1 MALPASGAISLSAV
15 NTELGLSATAA
26 IGMNDSAVRTLF
38 GVASGAIALSDGYGK
53 SNGGIFIAKGGST
66 SPYPFY
72 SFGATPTLASVTQL
86 GSVSSP
92 GWYNPGCTISN
103 GSDVFVMWN
112 SGTSDS
118 YGRFIYST
126 DAGANWT
133 TVQNPAGNAGSWT
146 MGASGYGG
154 LMVVAGGSTKFAYAS
169 ESSPGSWT
177 FVNTLPGSQN
187 YSSMV
192 VIPSVGF
199 FLISQ
204 TRLLLKSTNGSTWS
218 TVTNNLSDIVPTS
231 LEYGNGTL
239 MAVGQSSVNNRTA
252 TSTDNGATWTVNSS
266 TGISTAT
273 FAFKKVTYI
282 TGSTWIS
289 TYNSGGL
296 GVIARTTNNGS
307 SWSTITLPGSGGP
320 VTYGPPLTNG
330 AGVVMI
336 GGAGN
341 YYWYSTDAGANWTQ
355 ETTTASTSKL
365 PVFTR
370 GFRTRME
377 W

>member
-1 MALPASGAISLSAV
+1 LNIGASS
-15 NTELGLSATAA
+15 
-26 IGMNDSAVRTLF
+26 VRGLF

-53 SNGGIFIAKGGST
+53 TNGGIFIAKGGST
-66 SPYPFY
+66 SPYPFF

-92 GWYNPGCTISN
+92 GWYNPGISLSN
-103 GSDVFVMWN
+103 GGNTFVMWN
-112 SGTSDS
+112 SGTGDS
-118 YGRFIYST
+118 FGRFIYST

-146 MGASGYGG
+146 IGASGYGG
-154 LMVVAGGSTKFAYAS
+154 LMVVAAGSTKFAYAS

-177 FVNTLPGSQN
+177 FLNTLPGSQN
-187 YSSMV
+187 YSGMV

-204 TRLLLKSTNGSTWS
+204 TRLLLKSTDGINWS
-218 TVTNNLSDIVPTS
+218 SVSNNLSDIVPS
-231 LEYGNGTL
+231 GLAYGNGTL
-239 MAVGQSSVNNRTA
+239 MAVGMSSVNNRTA

-266 TGISTAT
+266 TGISSAT
-273 FAFKKVTYI
+273 FAFYKITYI

-289 TYNSGGL
+289 TYSSGGI

-307 SWSTITLPGSGGP
+307 SWSTITLPGSSP
-320 VTYGPPLTNG
+320 ATYGPPQTNG

-355 ETTTASTSKL
+355 VTTTASTDKL
-365 PVFTR
+365 PIFTQ
-370 GFRTRME
+370 GFRSAVS